1 MSEVRAEARGSVEFR
16 DSPYFGLDYY
26 QEKFGAWFF
35 GREAEGSKIITN
47 LRAARLTLLHAESGV
62 GKSSLLRA
70 GVAWRL
76 RGAALDGG
84 SRRATRYVPVVF
96 SSWKDDPVPA
106 LVDAISEAIE
116 PYLGGRPKPELPDD
130 RLDTAIEVAAGMV
143 NANLL
148 IMLDQFEEYFLY
160 SASEPV
166 PERFA
171 DELARCVNRPDLPA
185 NFLIAIRED
194 AYAGLGD
201 LFKGRLANVYGN
213 FLQIEYLDR
222 GSAEKAIRDPLEI
235 YNRQP
240 GVAQRVEIQDELVE
254 AVLDQVRAYD
264 SGGNPTR
271 GGPAGANGGGHVSTP
286 LLQLVMETVWE
297 RERALGSSELRYATL
312 QRLEGVEKIVDT
324 HLAKALRALGSSERV
339 MAIDMFDHLVSPSGG
354 KIAESVPDLAHRTGH
369 SEEQV
374 GGVLDK
380 LDHARVVR
388 PVPAAP
394 GQDARR
400 FRRYEIFHDVLAPA
414 INRTITAREEQRRA
428 RARLR
433 GLAVLALGLVA
444 IAMVVLVIALIRA
457 NSADRSTAQSRQL
470 AAAAEANATRDPEL
484 SALLALQALRLHY
497 TSQAET
503 ALRDAL
509 PNVQEL
515 RTFRDNTT
523 VPSAVFDP
531 ANANLAA
538 SAEKNGV
545 TQIWDVKTGRV
556 LFSLTPKGGFHAT
569 GTANTVAFNHAG
581 TKVAVGYGLS
591 QVVLFDVGSRR
602 QVAETNVGSSVND
615 VQFMG
620 RTDEL
625 AIAARDNVRLWPR
638 AVPLSC
644 GGAFTAEQ
652 ANTVTA
658 DPRNPLEFAVATDT
672 GTTIWQLRSNYCPRH
687 HRPLNAGAPSKLGNN
702 DAEFNP
708 AGTQV
713 VTADNDGFVRVYD
726 LATFQEARE
735 LGADEGTATS
745 ASFSSD
751 GQEVVAGYTSGA
763 ARVWNVATGFPL
775 TVLAG
780 DASAV
785 NTAKFAVRGSD
796 VITASND
803 GTIRVWDAQPRELQA
818 QYSFATPP
826 YLPWPFYAAQ
836 YSSGGGRILSVDG
849 SGSARVLTARGQP
862 VYSGGHA
869 VAIHPGGTYVK
880 TARFN
885 RAGTEIVTA
894 NGNGSVDLWHAT
906 GSDYAQIDL
915 PSPIGAFPDGSAY
928 FADFSPNGS
937 RLVILTTNDIAEV
950 RSASTGRLL
959 LPLLSP
965 RHDFQLS
972 VASYSPNGQV
982 ILTGDDNG
990 QVERWNA
997 ANGHQIRPA
1006 LGAPGPAITDV
1017 QYNRSGSEFV
1027 TASSAGV
1034 VTIWNAHDYRPL
1046 LAIDA
1051 CPTPNT
1057 ASFSPKG
1064 SKVVVGCGN
1073 GSAPVFDAR
1082 TGNQLTVLPGT
1093 GLVNSAAFSPD
1104 GKSIVITFGANGT
1117 GGLEIWNS
1125 QLANPSV
1132 TALEQLAEH
1141 RITRRLTPAERKLYL
1156 AGIRG

>member
-1 MSEVRAEARGSVEFR
+1 
-16 DSPYFGLDYY
+16 
-26 QEKFGAWFF
+26 
-35 GREAEGSKIITN
+35 
-47 LRAARLTLLHAESGV
+47 
-62 GKSSLLRA
+62 
-70 GVAWRL
+70 
-76 RGAALDGG
+76 
-84 SRRATRYVPVVF
+84 
-96 SSWKDDPVPA
+96 
-106 LVDAISEAIE
+106 
-116 PYLGGRPKPELPDD
+116 
-130 RLDTAIEVAAGMV
+130 
-143 NANLL
+143 
-148 IMLDQFEEYFLY
+148 
-160 SASEPV
+160 
-166 PERFA
+166 
-171 DELARCVNRPDLPA
+171 
-185 NFLIAIRED
+185 
-194 AYAGLGD
+194 
-201 LFKGRLANVYGN
+201 
-213 FLQIEYLDR
+213 
-222 GSAEKAIRDPLEI
+222 
-235 YNRQP
+235 
-240 GVAQRVEIQDELVE
+240 
-254 AVLDQVRAYD
+254 
-264 SGGNPTR
+264 
-271 GGPAGANGGGHVSTP
+271 
-286 LLQLVMETVWE
+286 METVWE

-354 KIAESVPDLAHRTGH
+354 NIQSVLDLAHRTGH
-369 SEEQV
+369 SDEQV

-388 PVPAAP
+388 PVPAPP

-433 GLAVLALGLVA
+433 GVAVLALGLVA

-523 VPSAVFDP
+523 VASAVFDP

-556 LFSLTPKGGFHAT
+556 LFSLTPKGGFHVT

-591 QVVLFDVGSRR
+591 QVVLFDVGSRQ

-615 VQFMG
+615 VQFVG

-644 GGAFTAEQ
+644 GGAFTDEP

-658 DPRNPLEFAVATDT
+658 NPRNPLEFAVATGT
-672 GTTIWQLRSNYCPRH
+672 GTTIWQLRSDYCPRH
-687 HRPLNAGAPSKLGNN
+687 HRPLNAGTPSHLGDH
-702 DAEFNP
+702 DAEFSLD
-708 AGTQV
+708 GTQV
-713 VTADNDGFVRVYD
+713 VTADFDGFVRVYD
-726 LATFQEARE
+726 LATFQLARV

-751 GQEVVAGYTSGA
+751 GQEIVAGYTSGA
-763 ARVWNVATGFPL
+763 ARVWDAATGLPL
-775 TVLAG
+775 TGLAG

-785 NTAKFAVRGSD
+785 NTAKFAARGSD

-836 YSSGGGRILSVDG
+836 YSAGGGRILSVDG

-862 VYSGGHA
+862 VYSGGQA
-869 VAIHPGGTYVK
+869 VAIHPSGTYVK

-885 RAGTEIVTA
+885 RAGTGNRHGQRGRVGGPMACHRIGLRADRPAVPHPGVPGRVGVLRGLQPERLPAGHSDHQRHSRGPQREHRPPAAATA
-894 NGNGSVDLWHAT
+894 E
-906 GSDYAQIDL
+906 
-915 PSPIGAFPDGSAY
+915 SAAR
-928 FADFSPNGS
+928 F
-937 RLVILTTNDIAEV
+937 
-950 RSASTGRLL
+950 
-959 LPLLSP
+959 
-965 RHDFQLS
+965 
-972 VASYSPNGQV
+972 
-982 ILTGDDNG
+982 
-990 QVERWNA
+990 
-997 ANGHQIRPA
+997 PA
-1006 LGAPGPAITDV
+1006 LGGQLQPERAGDPDRRQQRPGGEVERRQRPSDPARARRPRPGDHRSSV
-1017 QYNRSGSEFV
+1017 QPQRQRVRDRFQRRSRD
-1027 TASSAGV
+1027 
-1034 VTIWNAHDYRPL
+1034 H
-1046 LAIDA
+1046 
-1051 CPTPNT
+1051 
-1057 ASFSPKG
+1057 
-1064 SKVVVGCGN
+1064 
-1073 GSAPVFDAR
+1073 
-1082 TGNQLTVLPGT
+1082 
-1093 GLVNSAAFSPD
+1093 
-1104 GKSIVITFGANGT
+1104 
-1117 GGLEIWNS
+1117 LER
-1125 QLANPSV
+1125 A
-1132 TALEQLAEH
+1132 
-1141 RITRRLTPAERKLYL
+1141 
-1156 AGIRG
+1156 